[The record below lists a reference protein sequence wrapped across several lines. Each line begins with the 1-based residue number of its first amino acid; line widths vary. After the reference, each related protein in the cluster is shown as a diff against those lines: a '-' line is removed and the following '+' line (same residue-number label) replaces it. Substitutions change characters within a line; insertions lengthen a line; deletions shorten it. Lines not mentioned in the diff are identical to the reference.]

1 MCGIVCTANKL
12 KTSFGN
18 GKVNDLLDLV
28 LMLDTDFHYKE
39 DLKILSSVIAKLI
52 SEIESAWAQKED
64 VEDE

>member
-1 MCGIVCTANKL
+1 MCTANKL
-12 KTSFGN
+12 KTSFRN

>member
-1 MCGIVCTANKL
+1 M
-12 KTSFGN
+12 TSSG
-18 GKVNDLLDLV
+18 LV

-39 DLKILSSVIAKLI
+39 DLKILSSVIANLI